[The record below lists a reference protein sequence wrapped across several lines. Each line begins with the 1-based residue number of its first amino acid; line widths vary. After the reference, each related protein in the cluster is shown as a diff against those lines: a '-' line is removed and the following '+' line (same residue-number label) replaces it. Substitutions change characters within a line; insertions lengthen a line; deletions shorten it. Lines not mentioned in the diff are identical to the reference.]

1 MSEQIQYKV
10 DPMVIQ
16 SLKDKNKFNNGF
28 FYKTNID
35 KSKIEK
41 FLNGQSTMIH
51 YDTACVIAKE
61 LDMNWKMLI
70 ML

>member
-1 MSEQIQYKV
+1 MSEQTQYKV

-41 FLNGQSTMIH
+41 FLNGKSTMIR

-61 LDMNWKMLI
+61 LDINWRMLI